1 MENIPVVL
9 FLPLEFLGETAEP
22 MNLRILSEKWVTVC
36 WARSSSNDFLIF
48 GHFMGTCSPLVTW
61 YEYIRVEN
69 DMLYCIEILN
79 LFSIILL
86 WISRCLWY
94 YWYVEQSWK
103 FEFVEIF
110 IMKKIFLI
118 IYGTALFM
126 LTMAFLLTSNYKDY
140 RFYITLII
148 LLAIGK
154 IVEGRI
160 NK

>member
-1 MENIPVVL
+1 
-9 FLPLEFLGETAEP
+9 
-22 MNLRILSEKWVTVC
+22 
-36 WARSSSNDFLIF
+36 
-48 GHFMGTCSPLVTW
+48 
-61 YEYIRVEN
+61 
-69 DMLYCIEILN
+69 
-79 LFSIILL
+79 
-86 WISRCLWY
+86 
-94 YWYVEQSWK
+94 
-103 FEFVEIF
+103 
-110 IMKKIFLI
+110 MKKIFLI

>member
-1 MENIPVVL
+1 MKKHKMMYVFPQKI
-9 FLPLEFLGETAEP
+9 G
-22 MNLRILSEKWVTVC
+22 IC
-36 WARSSSNDFLIF
+36 GDFY
-48 GHFMGTCSPLVTW
+48 H
-61 YEYIRVEN
+61 E
-69 DMLYCIEILN
+69 
-79 LFSIILL
+79 
-86 WISRCLWY
+86 
-94 YWYVEQSWK
+94 
-103 FEFVEIF
+103 
-110 IMKKIFLI
+110 KIFLI

>member
-1 MENIPVVL
+1 MYRYADTHKLALVRCRGIRRMHLNSNMSACEQAPVSQFGSSVHGSL
-9 FLPLEFLGETAEP
+9 
-22 MNLRILSEKWVTVC
+22 LRANFQSCEEIE
-36 WARSSSNDFLIF
+36 SN
-48 GHFMGTCSPLVTW
+48 
-61 YEYIRVEN
+61 RN
-69 DMLYCIEILN
+69 
-79 LFSIILL
+79 
-86 WISRCLWY
+86 
-94 YWYVEQSWK
+94 